1 MTQYNSLNVKL
12 SNSQLNKLKSS
23 IKNETDV
30 VLIISSNMVGNSND
44 NTNFPH
50 ELLLTN
56 RQVANIR
63 KAFANHSSIDIKLSK
78 TQLSKM
84 IQSGGFLG
92 KLLGPLLK
100 TGLPLMKSVIKP
112 LAKSVLIPLGLTA
125 SASAADAGIHKKILG
140 SGHNNTT
147 LIISKDGMDDILKI
161 VQFLEHSG
169 LLLKGV
175 SETIQ
180 HEAKEQREGFLSM
193 LLGTLGASLL
203 GDILSKGLSGKV
215 VIRAGEGT
223 IRAGKGV
230 IRAGEGTIRAGYGSM
245 TLPAHPLTNFEIQ
258 EYYQN
263 EPRFNAVFSRD
274 NLPNIIKNG
283 AYVINLDEYHDIGT
297 HWVALYVN
305 NKTITYFDSFGVGVI
320 ARTSFGLG
328 SRRKKIITNI
338 YRIQAY
344 DSIMCGYFCI
354 GFINFMFSGKSLTDY
369 TNLFSPNDFNK
380 NDYIILNYF
389 GL

>member
-30 VLIISSNMVGNSND
+30 VLRISSNMVSNSND

-112 LAKSVLIPLGLTA
+112 LAKSVLIPLELTA
-125 SASAADAGIHKKILG
+125 ASAADAGIHKKILG
-140 SGHNNTT
+140 SGRPLDLALPHNNTT
-147 LIISKDGMDDILKI
+147 LIISNDEMDDILKI
-161 VQFLEHSG
+161 VKSLENSG

-175 SETIQ
+175 SEAIQ
-180 HEAKEQREGFLSM
+180 HEAKEQRGGFLSM
-193 LLGTLGASLL
+193 LLGALGASLL
-203 GDILSKGLSGKV
+203 GDILSKGLSGKGV
-215 VIRAGEGT
+215 

-230 IRAGEGTIRAGYGSM
+230 IRAGEGTIRAGYGSKKPS
-245 TLPAHPLTNFEIQ
+245 L
-258 EYYQN
+258 
-263 EPRFNAVFSRD
+263 
-274 NLPNIIKNG
+274 
-283 AYVINLDEYHDIGT
+283 
-297 HWVALYVN
+297 
-305 NKTITYFDSFGVGVI
+305 KTF
-320 ARTSFGLG
+320 
-328 SRRKKIITNI
+328 
-338 YRIQAY
+338 
-344 DSIMCGYFCI
+344 
-354 GFINFMFSGKSLTDY
+354 
-369 TNLFSPNDFNK
+369 
-380 NDYIILNYF
+380 
-389 GL
+389 